1 MNKLDPNSSSVPKTM
16 DLDFEKELLANR
28 LVSEVRRTPDHISLT
43 LTGDGFLAFVKAMN
57 NIASDEEVS
66 FKDNS
71 ISKKKLFPEK
81 NEEMVP
87 KKDVVE
93 GFRVT
98 HTTLWKWEKKGYLTP
113 VRVGKKVY
121 YKRADLERLTK

>member
-1 MNKLDPNSSSVPKTM
+1 MNKLDPNSSSVQKTM

-43 LTGDGFLAFVKAMN
+43 LTGDGVLAFVKAMN